1 MDTSFLNSNKKMK
14 INCNVI
20 RFHKCGELEVL
31 NLENVTLEDPTSDEV
46 LFKVDAFAL
55 NRADVLHYQGFHT
68 TLPDFPSRIGS
79 EATGEVVK
87 VGSKVTD
94 FKVGDRVTSIPFNTP
109 KYGVQGEYAVV
120 PQDYL
125 SKAPE
130 NLSIEEACSI
140 WMQYSTAYF
149 ALFHV
154 GSVKEGD
161 HVFIPAISSSA
172 GYGCFELARD
182 AGAITIGSTRTSVKK
197 EELKKLGIDHLIITK
212 EETVEKRLL
221 EITEGAGV
229 SFVYD
234 PVAGAFCEEY
244 LDALSKGA
252 VVIIYGL
259 LDPNPTLFPLV
270 PLIRKKAIMDAYS
283 QFNHVEDIAKLNE
296 CKAYVLERIKNGN
309 LKPIVSKVFDFKDYK
324 KAYEYMLSNQQVG
337 KIVVRVNTK

>member
-1 MDTSFLNSNKKMK
+1 MK
-14 INCNVI
+14 INCNII
-20 RFHKCGELEVL
+20 RFHECGELDVL
-31 NLENVTLEDPTSDEV
+31 NMENITMEDPINDEV

-68 TLPDFPSRIGS
+68 TLPTFPARIGS

-87 VGSKVTD
+87 IGNKVTD
-94 FKVGDRVTSIPFNTP
+94 FKVGDRVTSIPFNTA

-125 SKAPE
+125 SKAPD
-130 NLSIEEACSI
+130 NLTVEEACSI

-149 ALFHV
+149 ALFHI
-154 GSVKEGD
+154 GSVKKGD
-161 HVFIPAISSSA
+161 YVFIPAISSSA

-182 AGAITIGSTRTSVKK
+182 AGAITIGSTRTSIKK
-197 EELKKLGIDHLIITK
+197 EELNQLGINHLIITK
-212 EETVEKRLL
+212 EENVEKRLM
-221 EITEGAGV
+221 EITKGEGV

-234 PVAGAFCEEY
+234 PVAGAFCDEY
-244 LDALSKGA
+244 LEALSRGA

-283 QFNHVEDIAKLNE
+283 QFNHVEDIDKLNE
-296 CKAYVLERIKNGN
+296 CKSYVLDRIEKGA

-337 KIVVRVNTK
+337 KIVVRVNNKS

>member
-1 MDTSFLNSNKKMK
+1 MS
-14 INCNVI
+14 INCKVV
-20 RFHKCGELEVL
+20 RFHETGELDVL
-31 NLENVTLEDPTSDEV
+31 ALENVTIEDPINDEV

-79 EATGEVVK
+79 EATGEVIK
-87 VGSKVTD
+87 VGANVTN
-94 FKVGDRVTSIPFNTP
+94 FKVGDRVTSIPFNTA

-125 SKAPE
+125 SKVPE
-130 NLSIEEACSI
+130 NLTVTEACSI

-154 GSVKEGD
+154 GNVKKGD
-161 HVFIPAISSSA
+161 SVFIPAISSSA

-182 AGAITIGSTRTSVKK
+182 AGAIVIGSTRTSTKK
-197 EELKKLGIDHLIITK
+197 NDLKNLGIEHLIISN
-212 EETVEKRLL
+212 EESVEKRLL
-221 EITEGAGV
+221 ELTDKKGV

-234 PVAGAFCEEY
+234 PIAGNFCNEY
-244 LDALSKGA
+244 LDALSMGA

-259 LDPNPTLFPLV
+259 LDPNPTPYPLV
-270 PLIRKKAIMDAYS
+270 PLIRKKAVMDAYS
-283 QFNHVEDIAKLNE
+283 QFNHVEDIDKLNE
-296 CKAYVLERIKNGN
+296 CKAYVLERIAKGR
-309 LKPIVSKVFDFKDYK
+309 LKPLVGKVFDFEDFK

-337 KIVVRVNTK
+337 KIVVRIAK

>member
-1 MDTSFLNSNKKMK
+1 MSKEYTA
-14 INCNVI
+14 I
-20 RFHKCGELEVL
+20 RFNETGELDVL
-31 NLENVTLEDPTSDEV
+31 GLENITMEDPVNDEV

-87 VGSKVTD
+87 VGTNVTD
-94 FKVGDRVTSIPFNTP
+94 FKVGDRVTSIPFNTA

-125 SKAPE
+125 TKAPK
-130 NLSIEEACSI
+130 NLTIEEACSI

-154 GSVKEGD
+154 GNVKKGD
-161 HVFIPAISSSA
+161 YVFIPAISSSA
-172 GYGCFELARD
+172 GYGCFELAKD
-182 AGAITIGSTRTSVKK
+182 AGATIIGSTRTSAKK
-197 EELKKLGIDHLIITK
+197 DDLKKLGIDHLIISN
-212 EETVEKRLL
+212 EESVGERLM
-221 EITEGAGV
+221 EITEGEGV

-234 PVAGAFCEEY
+234 PIAGNFCNEY
-244 LDALSKGA
+244 LDSLSMGA

-259 LDPNPTLFPLV
+259 LDPNPTPYPLV
-270 PLIRKKAIMDAYS
+270 PLIRKKAVMDAYS
-283 QFNHVEDIAKLNE
+283 QFNHVEDIDKLNE
-296 CKAYVLERIKNGN
+296 CKAYVLERIEKEA
-309 LKPIVSKVFDFKDYK
+309 LKPIVSKVFDFEDYK

-337 KIVVRVNTK
+337 KIVVRVTNK

>member
-1 MDTSFLNSNKKMK
+1 MSKEYTA
-14 INCNVI
+14 I
-20 RFHKCGELEVL
+20 RFNETGELDVL
-31 NLENVTLEDPTSDEV
+31 GLENITMEDPVNDEV

-87 VGSKVTD
+87 VGTNVTD
-94 FKVGDRVTSIPFNTP
+94 FKVGDRVTSIPFNTA

-125 SKAPE
+125 TKAPE
-130 NLSIEEACSI
+130 NLTIEEACSI

-154 GSVKEGD
+154 GNVKKGD
-161 HVFIPAISSSA
+161 YVFIPAISSSA
-172 GYGCFELARD
+172 GYGCFELVKD
-182 AGAITIGSTRTSVKK
+182 AGATIIGSTRTSAKK
-197 EELKKLGIDHLIITK
+197 DDLKKLGIDHLIISN
-212 EETVEKRLL
+212 EESVGERLM
-221 EITEGAGV
+221 EITEGEGV

-234 PVAGAFCEEY
+234 PIAGNFCNEY
-244 LDALSKGA
+244 LDSLSMGA

-259 LDPNPTLFPLV
+259 LDPNPTPYPLV
-270 PLIRKKAIMDAYS
+270 PLIRKKAVMDAYS
-283 QFNHVEDIAKLNE
+283 QFNHVEDIDKLNE
-296 CKAYVLERIKNGN
+296 CKAYVLERIEKGT

-337 KIVVRVNTK
+337 KIVVRVTNKQ

>member
-1 MDTSFLNSNKKMK
+1 MNV
-14 INCNVI
+14 NCNVI
-20 RFHKCGELEVL
+20 RFHECGELDVL
-31 NLENVTLEDPTSDEV
+31 NMENVTMEDPINNEV

-79 EATGEVVK
+79 EATGVVVK
-87 VGSKVTD
+87 IGAKVTD
-94 FKVGDRVTSIPFNTP
+94 FKVGDSVTSIPFNTA
-109 KYGVQGEYAVV
+109 KYGVQGEYAIV

-125 SKAPE
+125 SKAPQ
-130 NLSIEEACSI
+130 NLTVEEACSI

-149 ALFHV
+149 ALFHI
-154 GSVKEGD
+154 GSVKKED

-182 AGAITIGSTRTSVKK
+182 AGAIAIGSTRTSVKK
-197 EELKKLGIDHLIITK
+197 EELKQLGIQHLIITK
-212 EETVEKRLL
+212 EEPVEKRLL
-221 EITEGAGV
+221 EITKGEGV

-234 PVAGAFCEEY
+234 PVAGAFCSAY
-244 LDALSKGA
+244 LNALSTGA

-283 QFNHVEDIAKLNE
+283 QFTHVEDINKLNE
-296 CKAYVLERIKNGN
+296 CKAYVLERIEKGAI
-309 LKPIVSKVFDFKDYK
+309 KPIVSKIFDFKDYK
-324 KAYEYMLSNQQVG
+324 KAYEYMLSNQQIG

>member
-1 MDTSFLNSNKKMK
+1 MK

-20 RFHKCGELEVL
+20 RFHETGELDVL
-31 NLENVTLEDPTSDEV
+31 SMENVTMEDPINDEV

-68 TLPDFPSRIGS
+68 TLPDFPSSIGS

-87 VGSKVTD
+87 VGDKVTD
-94 FKVGDRVTSIPFNTP
+94 FKVGDRVTSIPFNTAI
-109 KYGVQGEYAVV
+109 YGVQGEYAVV

-130 NLSIEEACSI
+130 NLTVEEACSI

-149 ALFHV
+149 ALFHI
-154 GSVKEGD
+154 GSVKKGD
-161 HVFIPAISSSA
+161 YVFIPAISSSA

-182 AGAITIGSTRTSVKK
+182 AGAIAIGSTRTSVKK
-197 EELKKLGIDHLIITK
+197 EELKQLEIHHLIVTK
-212 EETVEKRLL
+212 EEPVEKRLM
-221 EITEGAGV
+221 EITKGEGV

-234 PVAGAFCEEY
+234 PVAGAFCDEY

-259 LDPNPTLFPLV
+259 LDPNPTPFPLV
-270 PLIRKKAIMDAYS
+270 PLIRKHAIMDAYS
-283 QFNHVEDIAKLNE
+283 QFNHVEDIDKLNE
-296 CKAYVLERIKNGN
+296 CKTYILDRVEKGAIKPVIG
-309 LKPIVSKVFDFKDYK
+309 KVFDFKDYK

-337 KIVVRVNTK
+337 KIVVRINN

>member
-1 MDTSFLNSNKKMK
+1 MK
-14 INCNVI
+14 INCNVV
-20 RFHKCGELEVL
+20 RFHETGELDVL
-31 NLENVTLEDPTSDEV
+31 SMENVTMEDPINDEV

-68 TLPDFPSRIGS
+68 TMPNFPSRIGS

-87 VGSKVTD
+87 IGNKVTD
-94 FKVGDRVTSIPFNTP
+94 FKVGDRVTSIPFNTA

-130 NLSIEEACSI
+130 NLTAEEACSI

-149 ALFHV
+149 ALFHI
-154 GSVKEGD
+154 GSVKKGGY
-161 HVFIPAISSSA
+161 VFIPAISSSA

-182 AGAITIGSTRTSVKK
+182 AGAITIGSTRTSIKK
-197 EELKKLGIDHLIITK
+197 EELKQLGIHHLIITNK
-212 EETVEKRLL
+212 EPVEKRLM
-221 EITEGAGV
+221 EITKGAGV

-234 PVAGAFCEEY
+234 PVAGAFCDEY
-244 LDALSKGA
+244 LNALSMGA

-259 LDPNPTLFPLV
+259 LDPNPTPFPLV

-283 QFNHVEDIAKLNE
+283 QFNHVEDIDKLNE
-296 CKAYVLERIKNGN
+296 CKRYVLERIKKGA
-309 LKPIVSKVFDFKDYK
+309 LKPLVGKVFDFKDYK
-324 KAYEYMLSNQQVG
+324 RAYEYMLSNQQVG
-337 KIVVRVNTK
+337 KIVVKINN

>member
-1 MDTSFLNSNKKMK
+1 MK

-20 RFHKCGELEVL
+20 RLHELGELNVL
-31 NLENVTLEDPTSDEV
+31 NMENITMEDPINDEV

-55 NRADVLHYQGFHT
+55 NRADVLYYQGYHT
-68 TLPDFPSRIGS
+68 TKPVFPSRIGS

-87 VGSKVTD
+87 IGDKVTQ
-94 FKVGDRVTSIPFNTP
+94 FKIGDIVTSIPFNTS

-130 NLSIEEACSI
+130 NLTTEEACSI

-154 GSVKEGD
+154 GSVKKD
-161 HVFIPAISSSA
+161 DYVFIPAISSSA

-182 AGAITIGSTRTSVKK
+182 AGAIAIGSTRTAVKK
-197 EELKKLGIDHLIITK
+197 EELKQLGINHLIITN
-212 EETVEKRLL
+212 EENVEKRLL
-221 EITEGAGV
+221 ELSNGKGV

-234 PVAGAFCEEY
+234 PVAGAFCNEY
-244 LDALSKGA
+244 LEALSRGA
-252 VVIIYGL
+252 VIIIYGL

-283 QFNHVEDIAKLNE
+283 QFNHVEDIDKLNE
-296 CKAYVLERIKNGN
+296 CKTYVLDRIIKGA
-309 LKPIVSKVFDFKDYK
+309 LKPVVSKVFDFKDYK
-324 KAYEYMLSNQQVG
+324 KAYEYMLSNEQIG
-337 KIVVRVNTK
+337 KIVVRINK

>member
-1 MDTSFLNSNKKMK
+1 MK
-14 INCNVI
+14 IDCNVI
-20 RFHKCGELEVL
+20 RFYECGELDVL
-31 NLENVTLEDPTSDEV
+31 KMENVTMEDPVNDEV

-87 VGSKVTD
+87 VGNKVTD
-94 FKVGDRVTSIPFNTP
+94 FKVGDRVTSIPFNTA

-130 NLSIEEACSI
+130 NLTVEEACSI

-149 ALFHV
+149 ALFHI
-154 GSVKEGD
+154 GSVKKGD

-197 EELKKLGIDHLIITK
+197 EELKQLGIDHLIITN
-212 EETVEKRLL
+212 EEPVEKRLL
-221 EITEGAGV
+221 DITDGEGV

-234 PVAGAFCEEY
+234 PVAGNFCNEY
-244 LDALSKGA
+244 LDALSIGA

-259 LDPNPTLFPLV
+259 LDPNPTPFPLV

-283 QFNHVEDIAKLNE
+283 QFNHVEDTDKLNE
-296 CKAYVLERIKNGN
+296 CKAYVLERIEKGA
-309 LKPIVSKVFDFKDYK
+309 LKPLVGKVFDYKDYK

-337 KIVVRVNTK
+337 KIVVRVNNK

>member
-1 MDTSFLNSNKKMK
+1 ME

-20 RFHKCGELEVL
+20 RFHECGELDVL
-31 NLENVTLEDPTSDEV
+31 NMENVTMKDPVNDEV

-55 NRADVLHYQGFHT
+55 NRADVLHYQGYHT

-79 EATGEVVK
+79 EAIGEVVK
-87 VGSKVTD
+87 IGSKVID
-94 FKVGDRVTSIPFNTP
+94 FKVGDRVTSIPFNTS

-130 NLSIEEACSI
+130 NLTTEEACSI

-154 GSVKEGD
+154 GSVKKGD
-161 HVFIPAISSSA
+161 YVFIPAISSSA

-182 AGAITIGSTRTSVKK
+182 AGAIAIGSTRTSAKK
-197 EELKKLGIDHLIITK
+197 EELKQLGIHHLIITK
-212 EETVEKRLL
+212 EDLVEKRLM

-234 PVAGAFCEEY
+234 PVAGAFCNEY

-283 QFNHVEDIAKLNE
+283 QFNHVEDIDKLNE
-296 CKAYVLERIKNGN
+296 CKGYVLERIKNGH

-324 KAYEYMLSNQQVG
+324 KAYEYMLSNQQIG
-337 KIVVRVNTK
+337 KIVVRVHTK

>member
-1 MDTSFLNSNKKMK
+1 MQ

-20 RFHKCGELEVL
+20 RFHKTGELDVL
-31 NLENVTLEDPTSDEV
+31 SMENVTMEDPIHDEV

-68 TLPDFPSRIGS
+68 TMPDFPSRIGS
-79 EATGEVVK
+79 EATGEVVE
-87 VGSKVTD
+87 VGNKVTD
-94 FKVGDRVTSIPFNTP
+94 FKVGDRVTSIPFNTA

-125 SKAPE
+125 SKAPK
-130 NLSIEEACSI
+130 NLSVEEACSI

-149 ALFHV
+149 ALFHI
-154 GSVKEGD
+154 GSVKKGD
-161 HVFIPAISSSA
+161 YVFIPAISSSA

-182 AGAITIGSTRTSVKK
+182 AGALSIGSTRTSIKK
-197 EELKKLGIDHLIITK
+197 EELNALGIHDLIITK
-212 EETVEKRLL
+212 EEDVEKRLM
-221 EITEGAGV
+221 EITEGEGV

-234 PVAGAFCEEY
+234 PVAGAFCDDY
-244 LDALSKGA
+244 LEALSLGA

-270 PLIRKKAIMDAYS
+270 PLIRKKAIIDAYS

-296 CKAYVLERIKNGN
+296 CKVYVLERIEKGA
-309 LKPIVSKVFDFKDYK
+309 LKPIVSKIFDFKDYK

-337 KIVVRVNTK
+337 KIVVRVNNK

>member
-1 MDTSFLNSNKKMK
+1 MSV
-14 INCNVI
+14 NCRIV
-20 RFHKCGELEVL
+20 RFHETGELDVL
-31 NLENVTLEDPTSDEV
+31 AIEDVTIEDPINDEV

-87 VGSKVTD
+87 VGTNVTD
-94 FKVGDRVTSIPFNTP
+94 FKVGDRVTSIPFNTA

-125 SKAPE
+125 TKAPE
-130 NLSIEEACSI
+130 NLTVEEGCSI

-154 GSVKEGD
+154 GNVKDGD
-161 HVFIPAISSSA
+161 KVFVPAISSSA
-172 GYGCFELARD
+172 GYGCFELAKD
-182 AGAITIGSTRTSVKK
+182 AGATVIGSTRTSVKRK
-197 EELKKLGIDHLIITK
+197 ELQELGIDHLIISN
-212 EETVEKRLL
+212 EESVEKRLM
-221 EITEGAGV
+221 EITEDEGV

-234 PVAGAFCEEY
+234 PIAGNFCNDY
-244 LDALSKGA
+244 LDALSMGA

-259 LDPNPTLFPLV
+259 LDPNPTPYPLV
-270 PLIRKKAIMDAYS
+270 PLIRKKAVMDAYS
-283 QFNHVEDIAKLNE
+283 QFNHVEDIDKLNE
-296 CKAYVLERIKNGN
+296 CKAYILERIEKEA
-309 LKPIVSKVFDFKDYK
+309 LKPIVSKVFDLEDYK

-337 KIVVRVNTK
+337 KIVVRVTNK

>member
-1 MDTSFLNSNKKMK
+1 MK

-31 NLENVTLEDPTSDEV
+31 NMENITMEDPTNDEV
-46 LFKVDAFAL
+46 QFKVDAFAL

-68 TLPDFPSRIGS
+68 KLPNFPSRIGS

-87 VGSKVTD
+87 IGSKVTD
-94 FKVGDRVTSIPFNTP
+94 YKVGDRVTSIPFNTS

-130 NLSIEEACSI
+130 NLTTEEACSI

-154 GSVKEGD
+154 GSVKKGD
-161 HVFIPAISSSA
+161 YVFIPAISSSA

-182 AGAITIGSTRTSVKK
+182 AGANVIGSTRTSVKK
-197 EELKKLGIDHLIITK
+197 EELHELGIHHLIVTK
-212 EETVEKRLL
+212 EEDVENRLM
-221 EITEGAGV
+221 EITKGQGV

-234 PVAGAFCEEY
+234 PVAGAFCDEY
-244 LDALSKGA
+244 LNALSRGS

-283 QFNHVEDIAKLNE
+283 QFNHVEDLTKLNE
-296 CKAYVLERIKNGN
+296 CKAYILERIKNGA
-309 LKPIVSKVFDFKDYK
+309 LQPIVSKVFDFKDYK

>member
-1 MDTSFLNSNKKMK
+1 MK
-14 INCNVI
+14 TNYNAI
-20 RFHKCGELEVL
+20 RFHECGELDVL
-31 NLENVTLEDPTSDEV
+31 NMEQVSLEDPINDEV

-87 VGSKVTD
+87 IGGKVTD
-94 FKVGDRVTSIPFNTP
+94 FKVGDRVTSIPFNTA

-125 SKAPE
+125 SIAPK
-130 NLSIEEACSI
+130 NLTTDEACSI

-154 GSVKEGD
+154 GSVKKGD
-161 HVFIPAISSSA
+161 YVFIPAISSSA

-182 AGAITIGSTRTSVKK
+182 AEAIAIGSTRTNAKQD
-197 EELKKLGIDHLIITK
+197 ELKALGIHHLVITK
-212 EETVEKRLL
+212 EENVEKRLM
-221 EITEGAGV
+221 EITKDAGV

-234 PVAGAFCEEY
+234 PVAGAFCNEY
-244 LDALSKGA
+244 LDALSSGA

-259 LDPNPTLFPLV
+259 LDPNPTLYPLV

-283 QFNHVEDIAKLNE
+283 QFNHVEDINKLNE
-296 CKAYVLERIKNGN
+296 CKAYVLERIEKGAI
-309 LKPIVSKVFDFKDYK
+309 KPIVSKVFDFKDYK

-337 KIVVRVNTK
+337 KIVVRVNNN

>member
-1 MDTSFLNSNKKMK
+1 MK
-14 INCNVI
+14 TNCTVI
-20 RFHKCGELEVL
+20 RFHECGELDVL
-31 NLENVTLEDPTSDEV
+31 SMENVTIEDPINDEV

-87 VGSKVTD
+87 IGNKVTD
-94 FKVGDRVTSIPFNTP
+94 FKVGDRVTSIPFNTA

-125 SKAPE
+125 SKVPE
-130 NLSIEEACSI
+130 NLTVEEACSI

-149 ALFHV
+149 ALFHI
-154 GSVKEGD
+154 GSVKKGD

-182 AGAITIGSTRTSVKK
+182 VGATIIGSTRTSVKK
-197 EELKKLGIDHLIITK
+197 EELKQLGIHHLIVTK
-212 EETVEKRLL
+212 EEPVEKRLM
-221 EITEGAGV
+221 EITKGEGV

-244 LDALSKGA
+244 LEALSTGA

-283 QFNHVEDIAKLNE
+283 QFTHVEDIDKLNE
-296 CKAYVLERIKNGN
+296 CKAYVLERIEKGA
-309 LKPIVSKVFDFKDYK
+309 LKPIVSKVFDFKEYK

-337 KIVVRVNTK
+337 KIVVRVTNK

>member
-1 MDTSFLNSNKKMK
+1 MK
-14 INCNVI
+14 INCSVI
-20 RFHKCGELEVL
+20 RFHKTGELDVL
-31 NLENVTLEDPTSDEV
+31 ALENVTMEDPENDEV

-68 TLPDFPSRIGS
+68 TVPDFPSRIGS

-87 VGSKVTD
+87 VGNKVTD
-94 FKVGDRVTSIPFNTP
+94 FKVGDRVTSIPFNTA

-125 SKAPE
+125 TKAPK
-130 NLSIEEACSI
+130 NLTVEEACSI

-149 ALFHV
+149 ALFHI
-154 GSVKEGD
+154 GSVKKGD
-161 HVFIPAISSSA
+161 YVFIPAISSSA

-182 AGAITIGSTRTSVKK
+182 AGAIAICSTRTSVKK
-197 EELKKLGIDHLIITK
+197 EELKQLGIDHLIVTK
-212 EETVEKRLL
+212 EEPVEKRLM
-221 EITEGAGV
+221 EITNGKGV

-234 PVAGAFCEEY
+234 PVAGAFCDEY
-244 LDALSKGA
+244 LEALSTGA

-270 PLIRKKAIMDAYS
+270 PLIRKKATMDAYS
-283 QFNHVEDIAKLNE
+283 QFNHVEDIVKLNE
-296 CKAYVLERIKNGN
+296 CKAYILDRVGKGAIK
-309 LKPIVSKVFDFKDYK
+309 PVVSKVFDFKDYK

>member
-1 MDTSFLNSNKKMK
+1 MGTNSS
-14 INCNVI
+14 VI
-20 RFHKCGELEVL
+20 RFYETGELEVL
-31 NLENVTLEDPTSDEV
+31 NMENVTMEDPVNDEV

-79 EATGEVVK
+79 EATGEVLK
-87 VGSKVTD
+87 VGSTVTD
-94 FKVGDRVTSIPFNTP
+94 FKVGDRVTSIPFNTS
-109 KYGVQGEYAVV
+109 KYGVQGTHALV

-125 SKAPE
+125 TKAPV
-130 NLSIEEACSI
+130 NLTVEEACAI

-149 ALFHV
+149 ALFHI
-154 GSVKEGD
+154 GSVKKGD

-182 AGAITIGSTRTSVKK
+182 AGAIPIGSTRTSVKK
-197 EELKKLGIDHLIITK
+197 EELTQLGIDHLIITN
-212 EETVEKRLL
+212 EEPVEKRLL

-234 PVAGAFCEEY
+234 PVAGNFCNEY
-244 LDALSKGA
+244 LDALSMGA

-259 LDPNPTLFPLV
+259 LDPNPTPFPLV

-283 QFNHVEDIAKLNE
+283 QFNHVEDINKLNE
-296 CKAYVLERIKNGN
+296 CKAYVLERIEKGA
-309 LKPIVSKVFDFKDYK
+309 LKPLIGKVFAYKDYK

-337 KIVVRVNTK
+337 KIVVKINQ

>member
-1 MDTSFLNSNKKMK
+1 MS
-14 INCNVI
+14 INCKI
-20 RFHKCGELEVL
+20 IQFHETGELDVL
-31 NLENVTLEDPTSDEV
+31 ALEHITMEDPVNDEV

-87 VGSKVTD
+87 VGANVTD
-94 FKVGDRVTSIPFNTP
+94 FKVGDRVTSIPFNTA

-125 SKAPE
+125 TKAPE
-130 NLSIEEACSI
+130 NLTVEEACSI

-154 GSVKEGD
+154 GNVKKGD
-161 HVFIPAISSSA
+161 NVFVPAISSSA
-172 GYGCFELARD
+172 GYGCFELAKD
-182 AGAITIGSTRTSVKK
+182 AGATVIGSTRTSVKRK
-197 EELKKLGIDHLIITK
+197 ELEEQGIDHLIISN
-212 EETVEKRLL
+212 EESVEKRLL
-221 EITEGAGV
+221 ELTEGEGV

-234 PVAGAFCEEY
+234 PIAGNFCNEY
-244 LDALSKGA
+244 LDALSTGA

-259 LDPNPTLFPLV
+259 LDPNPTPYPLV
-270 PLIRKKAIMDAYS
+270 PLIRKKAVMDAYS
-283 QFNHVEDIAKLNE
+283 QFNHVENIDKLNE
-296 CKAYVLERIKNGN
+296 CKTYVLERIEKGT
-309 LKPIVSKVFDFKDYK
+309 LKPIVSKVFDFEDYR

-337 KIVVRVNTK
+337 KIVVRVTNK

>member
-1 MDTSFLNSNKKMK
+1 MK

-20 RFHKCGELEVL
+20 QFHETGELDVL
-31 NLENVTLEDPTSDEV
+31 NMENIVMEDPENDEV

-68 TLPDFPSRIGS
+68 TMPDFPSRIGS

-87 VGSKVTD
+87 VGNKVTD
-94 FKVGDRVTSIPFNTP
+94 FKVGDRVTSIPFNTA

-125 SKAPE
+125 TKAPK
-130 NLSIEEACSI
+130 NLTVEEACSI

-149 ALFHV
+149 ALFHI
-154 GSVKEGD
+154 GSVKKGD
-161 HVFIPAISSSA
+161 YVFIPAISSSA

-182 AGAITIGSTRTSVKK
+182 AGAIAIGSTRTSIKK
-197 EELKKLGIDHLIITK
+197 EELKQLGINHLIVTK
-212 EETVEKRLL
+212 EEPVEKRLM
-221 EITEGAGV
+221 EITKGEGV

-259 LDPNPTLFPLV
+259 LDPNPTPFPLV
-270 PLIRKKAIMDAYS
+270 PLIRKHAIMDAYS
-283 QFNHVEDIAKLNE
+283 QFNHVEDIDKLNE
-296 CKAYVLERIKNGN
+296 CKAYILDRVEKGA
-309 LKPIVSKVFDFKDYK
+309 LKPVVGKVFDFKDYK

>member
-1 MDTSFLNSNKKMK
+1 MK
-14 INCNVI
+14 VNCNVI
-20 RFHKCGELEVL
+20 RFHKCGALEVL
-31 NLENVTLEDPTSDEV
+31 IIENVTMEDPIGDEV

-68 TLPDFPSRIGS
+68 TLPTFPARIGS

-87 VGSKVTD
+87 VGDKVTD
-94 FKVGDRVTSIPFNTP
+94 FKVGDRVTSIPFNTA
-109 KYGVQGEYAVV
+109 KYGVQGEYAIV

-125 SKAPE
+125 SKVPK
-130 NLSIEEACSI
+130 NVSVEEACSI

-149 ALFHV
+149 ALFHI
-154 GSVKEGD
+154 GSVKKD
-161 HVFIPAISSSA
+161 DYIFIPAISSSA

-182 AGAITIGSTRTSVKK
+182 AGATIIGSTRTSVKK
-197 EELKKLGIDHLIITK
+197 EKLKQLGIDHLIITK
-212 EETVEKRLL
+212 EENVEKRLMEL
-221 EITEGAGV
+221 TEGQGV

-244 LDALSKGA
+244 LEALSNGA

-283 QFNHVEDIAKLNE
+283 QFNHVEDIDKLNE
-296 CKAYVLERIKNGN
+296 CKGYILERIEKGV
-309 LKPIVSKVFDFKDYK
+309 LKPIVSKVFEFKDYK

-337 KIVVRVNTK
+337 KIVIKIN

>member
-1 MDTSFLNSNKKMK
+1 MK

-20 RFHKCGELEVL
+20 QFDQTGELDVL
-31 NLENVTLEDPTSDEV
+31 NIENITMEDPINDEV
-46 LFKVDAFAL
+46 LFKVDVFAL

-68 TLPDFPSRIGS
+68 TLPEFPSRIGS
-79 EATGEVVK
+79 EATGKVVK
-87 VGSKVTD
+87 IGDNVTD
-94 FKVGDRVTSIPFNTP
+94 FKVGDTVTSIPFNTS

-125 SKAPE
+125 TKAPE
-130 NLSIEEACSI
+130 NLSVEEACSI

-154 GSVKEGD
+154 GNVKKGD
-161 HVFIPAISSSA
+161 FIFIPAVSSSA

-182 AGAITIGSTRTSVKK
+182 AGATAIGSTRSSAKK
-197 EELKKLGIDHLIITK
+197 EELKKLGVHNLIITN
-212 EETVEKRLL
+212 EDSVAERLS
-221 EITEGAGV
+221 EITEGKGV

-234 PVAGAFCEEY
+234 PVAGNFCNEY
-244 LDALSKGA
+244 LDSLSMGA

-259 LDPNPTLFPLV
+259 LDPNPTPYPLV

-283 QFNHVEDIAKLNE
+283 QFNHVEDINKLNE
-296 CKAYVLERIKNGN
+296 CKAYILERIKTGAI
-309 LKPIVSKVFDFKDYK
+309 KPIVSKVFDFKDYK

-337 KIVVRVNTK
+337 KILVRVKNKK

>member
-1 MDTSFLNSNKKMK
+1 MNTHYNA
-14 INCNVI
+14 I
-20 RFHKCGELEVL
+20 RFHECGELDVL
-31 NLENVTLEDPTSDEV
+31 NIENVIMEDPIGDEV

-79 EATGEVVK
+79 EATGEIVK
-87 VGSKVTD
+87 IGPNVTD
-94 FKVGDRVTSIPFNTP
+94 FKVGDPVTSIPFNTS

-125 SKAPE
+125 SLAPK
-130 NLSIEEACSI
+130 NLSVEEACSI

-154 GSVKEGD
+154 GSVKKGD

-182 AGAITIGSTRTSVKK
+182 VGALPIGSTRSNAKQD
-197 EELKKLGIDHLIITK
+197 ELKALGIHHLIITK
-212 EETVEKRLL
+212 EDNVEKRLM
-221 EITEGAGV
+221 EITNGEGV

-234 PVAGAFCEEY
+234 PVAGAFCDDY
-244 LDALSKGA
+244 LQALSMGA

-283 QFNHVEDIAKLNE
+283 QFNHVEEIAKLNE
-296 CKAYVLERIKNGN
+296 CKAYVLERIEKGA

-337 KIVVRVNTK
+337 KIVVNLNN